1 MKKFIVIGNERIKV
15 SNIKSYGIYEE
26 SRMVIIKETKNYIK
40 GVLNVTEE
48 VIYEAPPKI
57 TYNDYDLIEQFEAR
71 SSLLKEKPGFSFNGL
86 SKNIESSKIY
96 RYLYI
101 TTFTKDDYIFY
112 EYDYDIDQLLESLD
126 ELL

>member
-48 VIYEAPPKI
+48 
-57 TYNDYDLIEQFEAR
+57 
-71 SSLLKEKPGFSFNGL
+71 
-86 SKNIESSKIY
+86 
-96 RYLYI
+96 
-101 TTFTKDDYIFY
+101 
-112 EYDYDIDQLLESLD
+112 
-126 ELL
+126 